1 MLCWMAEPDG
11 HVYWYNQR
19 WYDFTGTTRS
29 EMEGWGWQ
37 SVYDP
42 EALPSALERWRVSL
56 STGEPLEM
64 TFPLRGA
71 DGVFRMFLTRIVPV
85 HDAEGRVRR
94 WLGTNV
100 DVAEAAGREAAL
112 ERSAAALR
120 EREARLLQA
129 HNELE
134 SRVIEEVKAREAA
147 QTRLAQAEKLSAL
160 GQLAGGIAHDFN
172 NVMQAVSGGAS
183 LIGRH
188 ADSADTVKRL
198 SKLVEDAAWRGAS
211 VTRRLLAFA
220 RRGELRA
227 APVQITALLYGLRE
241 ILAHTLGSAI
251 RVELDVAQGLPAV
264 LADGSQLESVVV
276 NLATN
281 ARDAMPQGGT
291 ITIAATPERI
301 MDNGHAEG
309 LEPGTYVRLTVADTG
324 TGIEA
329 ATLPRVMEPFFTT
342 KEQGKGTGLGL
353 PMARG
358 FAQQS
363 GGALTISSDPGL
375 GTVVALWLP
384 VSGTE
389 IVRPDH
395 SRKPAASINGEK
407 KPSLLLVE
415 DEEVVR
421 EVVAEQLIDRG
432 YDVIEA
438 EGGRRA
444 LALLDAGCPVDLI
457 ISDLSMPGMDGVSL
471 IRAAQIRKP
480 RLPAILLT
488 GYAGETAALAVG
500 RGLDGS
506 FSLLRKPVTGDHL
519 ADRVATLLQA
529 SAMGRGGETAAPLGW
544 YR

>member
-1 MLCWMAEPDG
+1 
-11 HVYWYNQR
+11 
-19 WYDFTGTTRS
+19 
-29 EMEGWGWQ
+29 
-37 SVYDP
+37 VYDP
-42 EALPSALERWRVSL
+42 EALPTALERWRVSL
-56 STGEPLEM
+56 ATGEPFEM

-384 VSGTE
+384 VSGAE

-395 SRKPAASINGEK
+395 SRKPAASINRQK

-415 DEEVVR
+415 DEELVR

-519 ADRVATLLQA
+519 ADRIATLLQA
-529 SAMGRGGETAAPLGW
+529 TAMGRGGEAAPLGLV
-544 YR
+544 YIGLTERFGNADP